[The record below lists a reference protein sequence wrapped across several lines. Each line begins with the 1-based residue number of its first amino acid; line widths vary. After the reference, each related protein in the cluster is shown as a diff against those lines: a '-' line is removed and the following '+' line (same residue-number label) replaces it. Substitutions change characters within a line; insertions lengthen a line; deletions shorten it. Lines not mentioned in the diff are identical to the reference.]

1 MLYSDIIKT
10 GFQLESGLDYIL
22 LDKKK
27 SGSRL
32 LPDFLLH
39 SGA

>member
-1 MLYSDIIKT
+1 MIICMLYSDIIKT

-27 SGSRL
+27 S
-32 LPDFLLH
+32 
-39 SGA
+39 

>member
-1 MLYSDIIKT
+1 MPHSNIIKT

-27 SGSRL
+27 SGSSL
-32 LPDFLLH
+32 LPDFFLH